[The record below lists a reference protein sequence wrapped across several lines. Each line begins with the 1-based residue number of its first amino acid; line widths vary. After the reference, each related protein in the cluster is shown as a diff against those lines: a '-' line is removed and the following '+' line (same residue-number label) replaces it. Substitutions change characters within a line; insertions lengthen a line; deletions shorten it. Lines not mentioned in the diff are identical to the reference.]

1 MIAKRTYSFN
11 IKVSLPRYCSV
22 SHFFSRLIIKSL
34 FNPAAWL
41 GIMLQAPLRK
51 ILKRILVAS
60 TLVGLVVP
68 ILYVAGRR
76 IYNVSASQVQQLFTP
91 KNVQVVI
98 ADVANPVLQAAIR
111 DYVTNYTTQDSLLN
125 LDPKTFVAQL
135 QTKFPVIK
143 KVTYTY
149 VPPQTIAFDITGTK
163 PICVVNNRFI
173 VGNQEKVLA
182 LSTFAP
188 DITAALPRITIDQKL
203 LTKGLPARTYRWLE
217 SVTPYHWQTFAMTY
231 HAPWHI
237 DLVPHQAACP
247 CVIVASEKS
256 SFDTKKLTSIK
267 AIFKDLCT
275 RGVITPKLLDGKKA
289 RLAYDIRIPGQ
300 IVVKGEGS

>member
-11 IKVSLPRYCSV
+11 IKVSLPSYCSV
-22 SHFFSRLIIKSL
+22 SHFFSRLVFKLL

-41 GIMLQAPLRK
+41 GIVLQTPLRK
-51 ILKRILVAS
+51 MLKRILVAS

-68 ILYVAGRR
+68 VLYVAGRHV
-76 IYNVSASQVQQLFTP
+76 YNASTKQVQQLFTP
-91 KNVQVVI
+91 KNVQLTI
-98 ADVANPVLQAAIR
+98 TDVANPILQSSIQN
-111 DYVTNYTTQDSLLN
+111 YVTSYTTQDSLLN
-125 LDPKTFVAQL
+125 LDPARFVAEL
-135 QTKFPVIK
+135 QTRFPVIK
-143 KVTYTY
+143 KITYTY
-149 VPPQTIAFDITGTK
+149 VPPQTIALNITGTK
-163 PICVVNNRFI
+163 PLCVVNNRFI

-182 LSTFAP
+182 LNTFAP

-203 LTKGLPARTYRWLE
+203 LAKGLPARTYRWLE
-217 SVTPYHWQTFAMTY
+217 QLTPYHWQTFAMTY
-231 HAPWHI
+231 HEPWHI
-237 DLVPHQAACP
+237 DLVPHQSACP

>member
-1 MIAKRTYSFN
+1 MSGKTH
-11 IKVSLPRYCSV
+11 CSTL
-22 SHFFSRLIIKSL
+22 S
-34 FNPAAWL
+34 WL
-41 GIMLQAPLRK
+41 GLMSHVPPRK

-68 ILYVAGRR
+68 ILYVAGRHV
-76 IYNVSASQVQQLFTP
+76 YNVSAKQVKQLFTP
-91 KNVQVVI
+91 KNVQLTI
-98 ADVANPVLQAAIR
+98 TDVANPTLQTSIR
-111 DYVTNYTTQDSLLN
+111 NFVTNYTTQDSLLN
-125 LDPKTFVAQL
+125 LDPTSFVAKL
-135 QTKFPVIK
+135 QARFPIIK

-149 VPPQTIAFDITGTK
+149 VPPQTIAFNITGTK
-163 PICVVNNRFI
+163 PLCIVNNRFI
-173 VGNQEKVLA
+173 VGNQEKVLP
-182 LSTFAP
+182 LTTFAA

-203 LTKGLPARTYRWLE
+203 LAKGLPARTYRWIEQL
-217 SVTPYHWQTFAMTY
+217 TTYHWQTFAMTY

-237 DLVPHQAACP
+237 DLVPHQSACP